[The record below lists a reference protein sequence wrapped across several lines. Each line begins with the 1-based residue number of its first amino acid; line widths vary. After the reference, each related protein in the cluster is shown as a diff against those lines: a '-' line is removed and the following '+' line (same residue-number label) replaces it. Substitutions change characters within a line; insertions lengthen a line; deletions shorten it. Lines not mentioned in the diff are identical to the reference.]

1 MQNKKYQI
9 FISSTYEDLKEER
22 QAVLKAIL
30 NMKHFPIGM
39 EMFNAGNDQ
48 QWKIITDT
56 IDKTDYY
63 VLILG
68 KRYGSILK
76 DGVDRGISVV
86 SSFSASRIRKNSKL
100 NPMRPARVLACF
112 RVI

>member
-76 DGVDRGISVV
+76 DGDDRGISYTEREYRY
-86 SSFSASRIRKNSKL
+86 AQKMAYRLLHLLLMMMLLYRL
-100 NPMRPARVLACF
+100 Q
-112 RVI
+112 

>member
-9 FISSTYEDLKEER
+9 FISSTYEDLIEER

-76 DGVDRGISVV
+76 DGVDRGISYTEREYRYAQKHGVPEIGR
-86 SSFSASRIRKNSKL
+86 ASCRE
-100 NPMRPARVLACF
+100 RV
-112 RVI
+112 